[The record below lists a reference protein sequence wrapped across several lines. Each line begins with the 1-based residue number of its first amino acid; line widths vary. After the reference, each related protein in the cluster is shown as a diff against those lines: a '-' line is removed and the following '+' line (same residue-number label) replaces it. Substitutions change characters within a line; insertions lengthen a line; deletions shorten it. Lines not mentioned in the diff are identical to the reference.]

1 MIFLY
6 FVMCCISIHDRILS
20 SSLLFRLR
28 TELLCS
34 GQCIESAVFTGGASP
49 SILRFLIYLVNFHSS
64 SFLYLLS
71 TKWYN
76 CRSLIFHSTFTISWS
91 WIFEYS
97 TRVPLLVTRPREA
110 NLKTSI
116 QIRYRLLLSD
126 GDHVSGSKCDN
137 SF

>member
-1 MIFLY
+1 MRTAGF
-6 FVMCCISIHDRILS
+6 MCRAFFFSYYKMNVR
-20 SSLLFRLR
+20 RLVHQI
-28 TELLCS
+28 CYS
-34 GQCIESAVFTGGASP
+34 WQCIESAVFAGGASP

-76 CRSLIFHSTFTISWS
+76 CRSLISNSTFTISCS
-91 WIFEYS
+91 WIFEY
-97 TRVPLLVTRPREA
+97 PLLVTRPREA